1 MENLEKRV
9 ILLIQQLGL
18 NNAQF
23 ADAIDVQRSSI
34 SHILSGRNKP
44 SFDFLRKIFI
54 KYPEINADWLIMGRG
69 NIFENETT
77 TIDESIVDKKQ
88 PVLNDSKL
96 LFTKDQENVTNVTKK
111 PLKSSENPPED
122 IEKVIILHAD
132 GTFSEYVERKQVKF

>member
-1 MENLEKRV
+1 MEDLEKRL
-9 ILLIQQLGL
+9 ILLIKQMGL

-69 NIFENETT
+69 NMFEKENSSVE
-77 TIDESIVDKKQ
+77 Q
-88 PVLNDSKL
+88 PVVDNNERILGDSKQL
-96 LFTKDQENVTNVTKK
+96 LTEDAINVTDVTEKS
-111 PLKSSENPPED
+111 LKSTENRPEA
-122 IEKVIILHAD
+122 ITKVLVLHTD
-132 GTFSEYVERKQVKF
+132 GTFLEFVKKKND